1 MVTHLQTHGWSHQP
15 QEALS
20 KHHRTTE
27 QYCFKF
33 ISLFTTIKSGSSLSL
48 QKTLQGQPY
57 A

>member
-1 MVTHLQTHGWSHQP
+1 MVTHLQTRGWSHQP

-20 KHHRTTE
+20 KHHSTTE
-27 QYCFKF
+27 QYRFKF